1 MKPTILSTIL
11 LAAACGSAAAQQP
24 SATTGSTGT
33 AAQTQGSPWAL
44 GVGAAVSSSVY
55 AGEDTR
61 ITPFPLVSYEGERFF
76 WRGISGGARL
86 VKRPGF
92 TLDATLSAR
101 MDGVDRDDFGEAE
114 LRARGVNRAL
124 LEDRDNALDL
134 GLAAG
139 WRGAAGSL
147 EIEVKGD
154 VTGASKGYEAGVKYA
169 YPMQWGRT
177 RVAPSVSVSHLSKKL
192 ANYYYGTLPEEMA
205 RGVRDYRPGSAVVPR
220 IGVDLVHPFAGRWAF
235 IANVS
240 YRKLPGKLKDSPL
253 VEKDTDGVT
262 SAFFG
267 VSRGF

>member
-192 ANYYYGTLPEEMA
+192 ANY
-205 RGVRDYRPGSAVVPR
+205 
-220 IGVDLVHPFAGRWAF
+220 
-235 IANVS
+235 
-240 YRKLPGKLKDSPL
+240 
-253 VEKDTDGVT
+253 
-262 SAFFG
+262 
-267 VSRGF
+267 